1 MILNTLV
8 MLGVCV
14 TAGWLLGIVAMTIA
28 DRVIPSKGNTERQ
41 Q

>member
-8 MLGVCV
+8 MLGRRGRL
-14 TAGWLLGIVAMTIA
+14 APRLVAMAIA